1 MLYEF
6 KAVNVGGR
14 MERGECTAASM
25 EAALQVLAERRLT
38 PLELTEKVLAPS
50 SKGENSARR
59 MNQTDLVAF
68 IRELATL
75 SESGVSLADAL
86 STLHSANSKSVL
98 RDVLATMLNAIRGG
112 EEFSRALEKS
122 GLRLPEYV
130 LALVRAGEATG
141 NLGFALARCAEQMEF
156 DARMQQQTREA
167 MTYPAVLM
175 GTGVVAVLFVFSF
188 VVPRFAGMLRGHAAH
203 LPWISKAVLGLG
215 VFVSQNLWAVIGGLV
230 AGVVVLVSL
239 VRQPVFRA
247 RMLLLAARLPMISE
261 WVTSGETARWTSTL
275 SVLLQSRV
283 PILTAIDLASGALRL
298 GDYSRKLQDVGAE
311 VNRGKRLS
319 AAIEAHNL
327 LEGSA
332 LSMLKV
338 GEHTGEIAKMLGHVA
353 QYWIEKNRTLQRR
366 MVSLVEPASILIIGL
381 IVGVVMVGV
390 VMAMASLTEVKL

>member
-14 MERGECTAASM
+14 VERGECTAAST

-75 SESGVSLADAL
+75 SESGVNLADAL

-98 RDVLATMLNAIRGG
+98 QDVLATMLNAIRGG

-247 RMLLLAARLPMISE
+247 RMLLLAARLPIISE